1 MTSVAAGVFDFLM
14 RCSIEAFGG
23 DPKRITVFGQSAGGA
38 SVDFLAYGYPKD
50 PIING
55 IIPQSG
61 TAGNSVRTASPDGPN
76 NPAVQNWSQLSQQLG
91 CGAVPYDDVTKTLS
105 CMRSKPASAVLSA
118 TAPKTTGDA
127 TRAWSVKL
135 DPKTGVFGD
144 MPTRGARGGFAKV
157 VSAFIQIRGAVRTLI
172 ITDSPFLSE
181 MSTMK
186 AHLHMLPLVPRQQR
200 LPTVHR
206 TMRHYFAVTK
216 ASRPGDIFMLESSQI
231 TFLDRAVKMTRGH
244 GQSRRQCQPTKA
256 NNPPGMVQSWL

>member
-1 MTSVAAGVFDFLM
+1 M

-50 PIING
+50 PIINA

-91 CGAVPYDDVTKTLS
+91 CGAVPYDDVKKTLS

-118 TAPKTTGDA
+118 TAPKSSGDA
-127 TRAWSVKL
+127 LKAWGPKL

-144 MPTRGARGGFAKV
+144 MPTRGARGEFAKV
-157 VSAFIQIRGAVRTLI
+157 VSALFQIRCTMQTLI
-172 ITDSPFLSE
+172 TTDSPFLSE
-181 MSTMK
+181 TSTMK
-186 AHLHMLPLVPRQQR
+186 AHLLMFPLVPRRQR
-200 LPTVHR
+200 RPTVHR
-206 TMRHYFAVTK
+206 TMRHYSAVTK
-216 ASRPGDIFMLESSQI
+216 ASRLGDIFMLESSQI
-231 TFLDRAVKMTRGH
+231 TFLDRAAKMTGEH
-244 GQSRRQCQPTKA
+244 GQSRRQYQPTKA
-256 NNPPGMVQSWL
+256 NNLPGTVQSWL

>member
-1 MTSVAAGVFDFLM
+1 VDSVASSIFDFLT

-38 SVDFLAYGYPKD
+38 SVDFLAYAYPKD

-91 CGAVPYDDVTKTLS
+91 CGAATHDDVTKTLS

-127 TRAWSVKL
+127 TRAWGVKL

-144 MPTRGARGGFAKV
+144 MPTRGARGGFAKI
-157 VSAFIQIRGAVRTLI
+157 VSG
-172 ITDSPFLSE
+172 
-181 MSTMK
+181 
-186 AHLHMLPLVPRQQR
+186 LV
-200 LPTVHR
+200 
-206 TMRHYFAVTK
+206 
-216 ASRPGDIFMLESSQI
+216 
-231 TFLDRAVKMTRGH
+231 
-244 GQSRRQCQPTKA
+244 
-256 NNPPGMVQSWL
+256 